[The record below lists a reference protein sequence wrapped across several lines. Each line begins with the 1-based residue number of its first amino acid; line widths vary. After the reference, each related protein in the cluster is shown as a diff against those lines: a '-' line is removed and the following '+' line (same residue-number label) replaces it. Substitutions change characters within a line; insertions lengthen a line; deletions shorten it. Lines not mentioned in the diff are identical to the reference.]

1 MKYEEIVESGDRWS
15 KPHVPTAQMHAL
27 TRIRRAFVN
36 GSCVSGL
43 GVGLN
48 AEGEDE
54 EDEGGHRTEPGE
66 VVGEENAAFNHR

>member
-1 MKYEEIVESGDRWS
+1 MKYEENVESGDRWS

-48 AEGEDE
+48 AEE
-54 EDEGGHRTEPGE
+54 EDEDEGHRTEPGE
-66 VVGEENAAFNHR
+66 VVGEENIEFNHR